1 MALSV
6 NEIVETAAGILQ
18 DVGSVR
24 YSAADLVDYI
34 NLGQRRVC
42 QMKPEA
48 YCETLS
54 TTLVNGP
61 KQNIPLSATRLL
73 DVYRN
78 AKDDGTPGRSVR
90 LIDRAVL
97 DREDPDWH
105 RRTGSQ
111 VEHYCYEPEND
122 PQTYWVFPVI
132 SPNRIGSARLDISI
146 AKDPTDV
153 VPGGY
158 PVIDQVYHEALIH
171 YVVATAISRDAEF
184 GDQMNRA
191 QFHAQ
196 AFATG
201 IGVRNPKNVAL

>member
-48 YCETLS
+48 YCET
-54 TTLVNGP
+54 TTVTPVNGP
-61 KQNIPLSATRLL
+61 KQSIPPGATRLL

-78 AKDDGTPGRSVR
+78 AKDDGTVGRSVR
-90 LIDRAVL
+90 PIERGTL
-97 DREDPDWH
+97 DREDPDWQ
-105 RRTGSQ
+105 RRTASQ
-111 VEHYCYEPEND
+111 IEHYCYEPEND
-122 PQTYWVFPVI
+122 PVTYWVFPVI
-132 SPNRIGSARLDISI
+132 SPNRISSARLEISV

-153 VPGGY
+153 APGGT

-201 IGVRNPKNVAL
+201 IGVRNPKNAAL